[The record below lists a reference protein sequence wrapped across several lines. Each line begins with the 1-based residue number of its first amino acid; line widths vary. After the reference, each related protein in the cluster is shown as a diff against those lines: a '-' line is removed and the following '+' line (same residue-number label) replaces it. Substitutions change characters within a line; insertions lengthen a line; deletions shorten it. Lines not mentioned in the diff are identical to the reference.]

1 MNKFILKKASLWF
14 DIGIGIIFT
23 GFTIFIF
30 IMISIS
36 NSPNKLF
43 GYGFVALFGFISY
56 LYLTTALYRKKYRK
70 ISDGIKVNIDNG
82 KLILINDKKKTTQVI
97 ENPNVKNVELYYSW
111 NTNPFSSDLGYSKI
125 TLNDNSN
132 VFLISDTINQ
142 WEIGSLFKT
151 KVSIEKNR
159 FMNKLK

>member
-1 MNKFILKKASLWF
+1 MNKSTLKKASLWF
-14 DIGIGIIFT
+14 DIGIGILFS

-36 NSPNKLF
+36 KSPNKIF

-56 LYLTTALYRKKYRK
+56 LYLTTALYRKKYRE
-70 ISDGIKVNIDNG
+70 ISEGIKANIVNG
-82 KLILINDKKKTTQVI
+82 KLILINDRKNTNQEI
-97 ENPNVKNVELYYSW
+97 ENTNVKNVELYYSW

-132 VFLISDTINQ
+132 VFLVSDTINQ
-142 WEIGSLFKT
+142 WEIGTLFKT

>member
-1 MNKFILKKASLWF
+1 MNNFTLKKASLWF

-30 IMISIS
+30 IMVSI
-36 NSPNKLF
+36 NENPNKLF

-70 ISDGIKVNIDNG
+70 VSDGIKAKIDNG
-82 KLILINDKKKTTQVI
+82 KLILINDKKKTTQLI
-97 ENPNVKNVELYYSW
+97 ENQIVKNVELYYSW

-125 TLNDNSN
+125 TLNDNSD
-132 VFLISDTINQ
+132 VFLVSDTINQ
-142 WEIGSLFKT
+142 WEIGTLFKT

>member
-1 MNKFILKKASLWF
+1 MNKSTLKKASLWF
-14 DIGIGIIFT
+14 DIGIGILFS

-36 NSPNKLF
+36 ESPNKIF

-56 LYLTTALYRKKYRK
+56 LYLTTALYRKKYRE
-70 ISDGIKVNIDNG
+70 ISEGIKANIVNG
-82 KLILINDKKKTTQVI
+82 KLILINDRKNTNQEI
-97 ENPNVKNVELYYSW
+97 ENTNVKNVELYYSW

-132 VFLISDTINQ
+132 VFLVSDTINQ
-142 WEIGSLFKT
+142 WEIGTLFKT